1 MLTLLLFP
9 ILLLIVVS
17 ALLRALMRPLW
28 NPCRIRRPY
37 FGPYG
42 VYGYGRG
49 YRHQHFPGR
58 GFLTI
63 LVLVAV
69 ERLFSRRW

>member
-1 MLTLLLFP
+1 
-9 ILLLIVVS
+9 
-17 ALLRALMRPLW
+17 MRPLW